1 MAVRQIWIN
10 GEEKLDQ
17 FEFIVPCHFGLES
30 VMKKEITDLGY
41 PVVKVEDG
49 RVTFSGDAGAI
60 SRANVF
66 LRTTERVLLK
76 AGSFRGTASG
86 GGGT

>member
-1 MAVRQIWIN
+1 MTVRQIWIN

-41 PVVKVEDG
+41 PEPSAGPMYSCG
-49 RVTFSGDAGAI
+49 RRNGCF
-60 SRANVF
+60 
-66 LRTTERVLLK
+66 
-76 AGSFRGTASG
+76 
-86 GGGT
+86 

>member
-1 MAVRQIWIN
+1 MTVRQIWIN

-41 PVVKVEDG
+41 PVGEGRGRARHVFWRRRSHQPGQCIPADDG
-49 RVTFSGDAGAI
+49 TGCF
-60 SRANVF
+60 
-66 LRTTERVLLK
+66 
-76 AGSFRGTASG
+76 
-86 GGGT
+86 

>member
-1 MAVRQIWIN
+1 MTVRQIWIN

-41 PVVKVEDG
+41 PVVKVEG
-49 RVTFSGDAGAI
+49 
-60 SRANVF
+60 
-66 LRTTERVLLK
+66 LK
-76 AGSFRGTASG
+76 
-86 GGGT
+86 

>member
-30 VMKKEITDLGY
+30 VMKKEITDLG
-41 PVVKVEDG
+41 
-49 RVTFSGDAGAI
+49 
-60 SRANVF
+60 
-66 LRTTERVLLK
+66 
-76 AGSFRGTASG
+76 
-86 GGGT
+86 

>member
-10 GEEKLDQ
+10 GEEKLAQ
-17 FEFIVPCHFGLES
+17 FECIVPCHFGLES

-49 RVTFSGDAGAI
+49 RVTF
-60 SRANVF
+60 
-66 LRTTERVLLK
+66 
-76 AGSFRGTASG
+76 
-86 GGGT
+86 